1 MGQAGTNVLV
11 HRFVSSLIP
20 DLSKITIMIK
30 SMKQGS
36 YFVQA
41 LISNREEGY
50 E

>member
-1 MGQAGTNVLV
+1 VGQAGTNVLV

-20 DLSKITIMIK
+20 DLSKITIMT
-30 SMKQGS
+30 QGI

-41 LISNREEGY
+41 QIGNREEGH